1 MRVISASS
9 RDLSA
14 AIAEGRLREDLY
26 YRLGVVPLSMPPL
39 AERREDIPHLARH
52 FVDLV
57 ARRTGLGKVKLG
69 EEVLS
74 AMQGYRWPGNVRQ
87 MLNTIENMLIMAPA
101 DRSEPLGLD
110 LLPAEI
116 QNISPA
122 AGNSDIDALLALPLR
137 NARKAFEKSYM
148 TAQLQRFD
156 GNVSQMAGFVGMER
170 SALHRKLRSLDV
182 THGGKASANED
193 GKT

>member
-1 MRVISASS
+1 MR
-9 RDLSA
+9 R
-14 AIAEGRLREDLY
+14 
-26 YRLGVVPLSMPPL
+26 
-39 AERREDIPHLARH
+39 
-52 FVDLV
+52 
-57 ARRTGLGKVKLG
+57 
-69 EEVLS
+69 
-74 AMQGYRWPGNVRQ
+74 
-87 MLNTIENMLIMAPA
+87 IMSPA
-101 DRSEPLGLD
+101 DADSPVGLSS
-110 LLPAEI
+110 LPAEI

-137 NARKAFEKSYM
+137 NAREAFEKSYM

-182 THGGKASANED
+182 THSGKTPANGD

>member
-1 MRVISASS
+1 
-9 RDLSA
+9 
-14 AIAEGRLREDLY
+14 
-26 YRLGVVPLSMPPL
+26 
-39 AERREDIPHLARH
+39 
-52 FVDLV
+52 

-69 EEVLS
+69 DEVLS

-87 MLNTIENMLIMAPA
+87 MLNPIENMLIMAPA

-137 NARKAFEKSYM
+137 NAREAFEKSYM

-182 THGGKASANED
+182 THGGRTRANED